1 MLPQILFLI
10 LVTMKRVILLQ
21 IIFGFLNKTVICDFL
36 NLCCPEGSIY
46 TQIVSPNQVKSEWIT
61 GFIGR
66 EKVNLLLGPIGERP
80 PMLYVT
86 TVVENTGKLQF

>member
-1 MLPQILFLI
+1 
-10 LVTMKRVILLQ
+10 MKRVILLQ

-66 EKVNLLLGPIGERP
+66 EKVKLLLRLIGERP
-80 PMLYVT
+80 PMHAMYD
-86 TVVENTGKLQF
+86 NCCGKYREAPILI

>member
-1 MLPQILFLI
+1 
-10 LVTMKRVILLQ
+10 MKRVILLQ
-21 IIFGFLNKTVICDFL
+21 IIYGFLNKTVICDFL

-66 EKVNLLLGPIGERP
+66 EKGLIYYWARLGKGHP
-80 PMLYVT
+80 
-86 TVVENTGKLQF
+86 